1 VSTPQRVIRSAGTTA
16 SASRAGTDIVD
27 EPESPEEHAGE
38 GSKDNPLKKAIRL
51 LDRAQQKH
59 RAPGFVF
66 GVVKKFGDDN
76 GGSLAAL
83 LTYYGFLSVFPLLL
97 VTVTVLGIVAG
108 SHPALEHTIL
118 KSALSEF
125 PVIGNQLGDNIKA
138 LHRDSPVGLTVGLL
152 GLIWGAT
159 GICQN
164 AQYAMSQVWNIP
176 KISRPGFLPRLARS
190 ALLLLVGAVFIV
202 ASSYLSGLATFS
214 GTQGAA
220 LRVVGAVLSAV
231 VDVVLFVFVYR
242 ILTPASVA
250 WRTLVPGS
258 VVAGILWAAL
268 QIGGVFLMDHELK
281 NMSQVYG
288 FFAIVLGVLWWIYL
302 AAQLVVYCAEINVV
316 RARRLWPRSI
326 VQPPLTHADMQALDF
341 YALAEQR
348 RPEVRVSTV
357 PADDAAGAAGAAG
370 ADDAGGVGGSSGAGG
385 EALNDGP
392 SGAGAGHR
400 AGDGDA
406 GGPG

>member
-1 VSTPQRVIRSAGTTA
+1 MSTRPPDDDDRPSESSA
-16 SASRAGTDIVD
+16 
-27 EPESPEEHAGE
+27 EHSGDAGE
-38 GSKDNPLKKAIRL
+38 QSKDNLIKRVMRFV
-51 LDRAQQKH
+51 DGSQQSH
-59 RAPGFVF
+59 RAPAFVF

-97 VTVTVLGIVAG
+97 VTVTILGVVAG

-138 LHRDSPVGLTVGLL
+138 LHRDSPVALTVGLL

-164 AQYAMSQVWNIP
+164 AQYAMAQVWNIP
-176 KISRPGFLPRLARS
+176 KISRPGFLPRLGRS
-190 ALLLLVGAVFIV
+190 ALLLVVGAVFIV
-202 ASSYLSGLATFS
+202 KSSYLSGLATFS
-214 GTQGAA
+214 GAQGPA
-220 LRVVGAVLSAV
+220 LRVLGALLSAV
-231 VDVVLFVFVYR
+231 VDLALFVFVYR
-242 ILTPASVA
+242 ILTPKSVA

-258 VVAGILWAAL
+258 VVAGILWAVL

-316 RARRLWPRSI
+316 RARKLWPRSL
-326 VQPPLTHADMQALDF
+326 VQPPLTHADIQALDL

-348 RPEVRVSTV
+348 RPEVLVSTV
-357 PADDAAGAAGAAG
+357 PAETG
-370 ADDAGGVGGSSGAGG
+370 ADTHDLPEVRTDREKAKS
-385 EALNDGP
+385 
-392 SGAGAGHR
+392 
-400 AGDGDA
+400 
-406 GGPG
+406 